1 MLYYDKGD
9 DETIGEVDMGR
20 GNGLR
25 CSILLIS
32 LFLSVPLVAG
42 SQEKWRGV
50 VVKEGNVTV
59 VKNPGDP
66 IYKSPV
72 LELNEDLSLGGPRVV
87 GDYAFGNIRNFVV
100 DEQGSIYV
108 LDGKNYRVQA
118 FDSQGKYIRTIGR
131 KGQGPGD
138 LDSPLS
144 LALNRT
150 SDELLVLQ
158 GIRRLSF
165 FRTEGPF
172 IRQLSINNSIRAQL
186 DSRGQIYLLEQARSK
201 EGVWSFDVKKL
212 SMFGTDLGLVAS
224 VPGQGYTGKINP
236 FLPLN
241 YFQVDRSDNL
251 VYGDSRS
258 YEILFFEPSAAKLF
272 KKIVRPYSALPVTEE
287 DRKGVLEN
295 TPPEVQANY
304 VFPGHHPVITGFFL
318 SDLGHVFVRTN
329 EKAEDGQRFIYDIF
343 DAEGRFI
350 SRMPLKPSG
359 ITILKGKYYA
369 LEEDDEGF
377 QYVKRYAVTW
387 KIPN

>member
-1 MLYYDKGD
+1 
-9 DETIGEVDMGR
+9 MGR

-25 CSILLIS
+25 FSILLIF
-32 LFLSVPLVAG
+32 LFLSVPIVAG

-50 VVKEGNVTV
+50 VFKEDNVTV

-66 IYKSPV
+66 IYKTPI
-72 LELNEDLSLGGPRVV
+72 LELKEDLSLGGPRVV

-108 LDGKNYRVQA
+108 LDGKNYRIQA
-118 FDSQGKYIRTIGR
+118 FDSQGKYLRTIGR

-165 FRTEGPF
+165 FRTEGSF
-172 IRQLSINNSIRAQL
+172 TRQLSINNSIRAQL
-186 DSRGQIYLLEQARSK
+186 DSRGQIYLLEQARSN
-201 EGVWSFDVKKL
+201 EGIWSFDVKKL
-212 SMFGTDLGLVAS
+212 SMFGTDLGVVAS

-258 YEILFFEPSAAKLF
+258 YEILFFESFEGKLF
-272 KKIVRPYSALPVTEE
+272 KKIVRRYSALPVTEE
-287 DRKGVLEN
+287 DRNKELEN
-295 TPPEVQANY
+295 TPPEVQANL
-304 VFPGHHPVITGFFL
+304 VFPRHHPVFTGFFL

-329 EKAEDGQRFIYDIF
+329 EKTEDGERVIYDIF
-343 DAEGRFI
+343 DAEGHYI
-350 SRMPLKPSG
+350 GRMPLKPSG
-359 ITILKGKYYA
+359 ITILNGKYYA
-369 LEEDDEGF
+369 LEEDEDGY

-387 KIPN
+387 RIPN

>member
-1 MLYYDKGD
+1 
-9 DETIGEVDMGR
+9 MGR
-20 GNGLR
+20 GKGLR
-25 CSILLIS
+25 NSVFLIFLILSI
-32 LFLSVPLVAG
+32 PLVAG
-42 SQEKWRGV
+42 SQENWRGV
-50 VVKEGNVTV
+50 IVKEGDVTV

-72 LELNEDLSLGGPRVV
+72 LELKEDLSLGGSRVV

-108 LDGKNYRVQA
+108 LDGKSYCVQA
-118 FDSQGKYIRTIGR
+118 FDSRGKYIRTIGR

-212 SMFGTDLGLVAS
+212 SMFGTDLGVVAS

-258 YEILFFEPSAAKLF
+258 YEILFFESSEGKLV
-272 KKIVRPYSALPVTEE
+272 KKIVRQYSAPPVTEE
-287 DRKGVLEN
+287 DRNEVLEN
-295 TPPEVQANY
+295 TPPELQANL
-304 VFPGHHPVITGFFL
+304 VFPRHHPVFTGFFL

-329 EKAEDGQRFIYDIF
+329 EKTEDGERVIYDIF
-343 DAEGRFI
+343 DAEGHYI
-350 SRMPLKPSG
+350 GRMPLKPSG
-359 ITILKGKYYA
+359 ITILNGKYYA
-369 LEEDDEGF
+369 LEEDDDGY
-377 QYVKRYAVTW
+377 QYVKRYSVTW

>member
-1 MLYYDKGD
+1 
-9 DETIGEVDMGR
+9 MGR
-20 GNGLR
+20 GKGLR
-25 CSILLIS
+25 HSVLLIVLIS
-32 LFLSVPLVAG
+32 SIPLAAG
-42 SQEKWRGV
+42 SQEHWSGV
-50 VVKEGNVTV
+50 VVKEGDVTIV
-59 VKNPGDP
+59 RNPGEP
-66 IYKSPV
+66 IYKTPI
-72 LELNEDLSLGGPRVV
+72 LELREDLSLGGPRAV
-87 GDYAFGNIRNFVV
+87 GDYAFGNIRNFVI

-108 LDGKNYRVQA
+108 LDGKSYRVQA
-118 FDSQGKYIRTIGR
+118 FDPQGKYLRTIGR

-144 LALNRT
+144 LALDRT

-158 GIRRLSF
+158 GIRRLSL
-165 FRTEGPF
+165 FRSEGPF

-201 EGVWSFDVKKL
+201 EGIWSFDIKKL
-212 SMFGTDLGLVAS
+212 SMFGTDFGVVAS

-241 YFQVDRSDNL
+241 HFQVDRSDYL

-258 YEILFFEPSAAKLF
+258 YEILFFEPSSAKLF

-287 DRKGVLEN
+287 DRKRVLEN
-295 TPPEVQANY
+295 TPPEIQANY
-304 VFPGHHPVITGFFL
+304 VFPRHHPVFAGFFL

-329 EKAEDGQRFIYDIF
+329 EKTENGQRVIYDIF

-359 ITILKGKYYA
+359 MTILKDKYYA
-369 LEEDDEGF
+369 LEEDDDGF

-387 KIPN
+387 KIK